1 MKKILYFSAMLGL
14 LWACDPMEDTY
25 DNLDNKQEPYKENI
39 SYTLVAT
46 DYTTASN
53 AALVD
58 AANKADSSKATLIKS
73 QMSFNER
80 FTGADYIGYVLAKNF
95 PALNKGS
102 VASVTYTYTP
112 NSPTFVSDL
121 STNNILK
128 EQDYQVAWSST
139 EQFVN
144 AFTPAV
150 SAAVNLP
157 KVLLSKFPTAISG
170 QYKLV
175 EYNYSPVDAVEDI
188 TEVLKTIED
197 WSSHTAVTT
206 KPYTV
211 IGENGWLSKDV
222 LATVDWNCRA
232 YTSGG
237 VTNRYAQ
244 ISANNTGAVCE
255 SWMIKEFDLTDL
267 VSPVFT
273 FDVKI
278 GYWTADCLT
287 MWVSEDFDGT
297 AENITAAT
305 WTNISSS
312 FTLPTGSAY
321 ATTYSNF
328 VNAGMANLS
337 AYKGKKVY
345 IGFKY
350 NGDGVAASAT
360 PKTTTYQIDD
370 IKILERV
377 VALTVPST
385 QKQYVVYK
393 YTGTKWEPA
402 ESSFVAL
409 QPADYTAMNL
419 TYISTENAPLYLP
432 NFLKNAFPYALE
444 GDVKTL
450 VYKSSNSNPAYSRA
464 GQYIFANGQWALNTF
479 VYTYTDQF
487 IHTGDNWVFDPTVHL
502 SPSSTDCQLLIDYVY
517 KNLSRDYGSSYGND
531 EFYYG
536 FSAYYKNIDLRLSNK
551 DKYKI
556 PGYAELT
563 TEAEKI
569 ALSWKRAQEGLTIML
584 QLKYTEAV
592 TDISGF
598 TVYYWV
604 TFDTY
609 ENSLAKNKYTGIFRC
624 TKPGPDPEFIRD
636 IDYEDKM
643 VAEGKITAAKVNW
656 NR

>member
-25 DNLDNKQEPYKENI
+25 DNLDNKQEPYKESI

-58 AANKADSSKATLIKS
+58 AANASDTAKAKQIKTDL
-73 QMSFNER
+73 SFNER
-80 FTGADYIGYVLAKNF
+80 FTGASYIGYVLAKNF

-112 NSPTFVSDL
+112 NKPTFLSDL

-128 EQDYQVAWSST
+128 EQDYQVAWNSADM
-139 EQFVN
+139 FVN

-150 SAAVNLP
+150 SAAAKLP
-157 KVLLSKFPTAISG
+157 QVLLNKFPSARSG
-170 QYKLV
+170 QYKFI
-175 EYNYSPVDAVEDI
+175 EYNYSENEPVEDI
-188 TEVLKTIED
+188 ADVLKISED
-197 WSSHTAVTT
+197 WSSHTAATT

-211 IGENGWLSKDV
+211 IGENGWLTKDV
-222 LATVDWNCRA
+222 LASLVWNCRVFD
-232 YTSGG
+232 G
-237 VTNRYAQ
+237 NNYAQ
-244 ISANNTGAVCE
+244 VSAFKSGAVNE

-328 VNAGMANLS
+328 VNAGVANLS

-350 NGDGVAASAT
+350 SGDGVTDSAT

-370 IKILERV
+370 IKILDRT
-377 VALTVPST
+377 VALIISNT

-393 YTGTKWEPA
+393 YSGTEWAPA
-402 ESSFVAL
+402 EDSFVSL
-409 QPADYTAMNL
+409 QPADYLEMGL
-419 TYISTENAPLYLP
+419 TYISTDNAPLYLP

-444 GDVKTL
+444 GNVKTL
-450 VYKSSNSNPAYSRA
+450 VYKSSSSNPAYSKA
-464 GQYIFANGQWALNTF
+464 GQYTLMNGQWVLSTF
-479 VYTYTDQF
+479 VYTNTDQF
-487 IHTGDNWVFDPTVHL
+487 VHKDDHWAFDPTVYL
-502 SPSSTDCQLLIDYVY
+502 TPSSADFQRLIDYVY
-517 KNLSRDYGSSYGND
+517 KNLSRTYGSSYGND
-531 EFYYG
+531 EYYYG

-551 DKYKI
+551 ETYKI
-556 PGYAELT
+556 PGYSELA

-569 ALSWKRAQEGLTIML
+569 ALTWKRLQEGLAIML

-592 TDISGF
+592 IEISGE

-609 ENSLAKNKYTGIFRC
+609 ENSLAKKNYTGIFRC
-624 TKPGPDPEFIRD
+624 TKPGPDPEFVRD
-636 IDYEDKM
+636 TEYEDAM
-643 VAEGKITAAKVNW
+643 VAEGKIAAAKVNW